1 MNRKILM
8 ASAASLLLVGAP
20 AFAAST
26 AQTSPNAASTQNANT
41 TNPRGDAIQTVR
53 DATTTLKQAKNDHD
67 FVNLLQ
73 KAKGVFIVPHYGKGA
88 VIVGGSEGHGV
99 ILARDNGHW
108 SDPAFMGMG
117 SVSVGAQAG
126 AEGGS
131 IIMVLMTDKALH
143 DFTQRNN
150 FSLNANAGLS
160 IVNYS
165 ARSEGGFGK
174 GDVVVWSN
182 TSGAYAGAAITGS
195 NVSADRNL
203 DNAFYDQQESDE
215 REDHH
220 AERKERRSGAAGRRA
235 VRLDNASRIFGEKRT
250 LRGTTVPRFSLMR

>member
-8 ASAASLLLVGAP
+8 ASAASLMLMGVP
-20 AFAAST
+20 AFAASA
-26 AQTSPNAASTQNANT
+26 AQTSPNASSTQDGDSTNA
-41 TNPRGDAIQTVR
+41 RGNAVQTVR
-53 DATTTLKQAKNDHD
+53 DATTTLQQAKNDGD
-67 FVNLLQ
+67 FSKLLQ

-99 ILARDNGHW
+99 LLAREGGHW

-117 SVSVGAQAG
+117 SISVGAQAG
-126 AEGGS
+126 GEGGS
-131 IIMVLMTDKALH
+131 IIMVLLTDKALH
-143 DFTQRNN
+143 DFTEQNN

-174 GDVVVWSN
+174 GDVVLWSN

-195 NVSADRNL
+195 DISADRNL
-203 DNAFYDQQESDE
+203 DNAFYDRHDLTTEKIIKQNVKNAAAAPLVD
-215 REDHH
+215 
-220 AERKERRSGAAGRRA
+220 ALSG
-235 VRLDNASRIFGEKRT
+235 
-250 LRGTTVPRFSLMR
+250 